1 MAKAQ
6 ADEELSDLD
15 DIDAL
20 LEEAEQALEEAE
32 PETLTDADVQQP
44 EPEAS
49 AEAAPESDQ
58 GAGTISDFDLD
69 AVLQS
74 SPSDA
79 SQDKPVKGASSTLES
94 EAFASEAGSKKAQDK
109 SIEADSGDVL
119 LEKSE
124 AQAIDKPQDEK
135 VTVPAQVKAEQE
147 QPVDAEIPTASSA
160 EKAPVKNVQEAQDKE
175 EPPIPAHHKT
185 SGALKKKSK
194 QELTAADMDKLK
206 KLILAL
212 GITTIVLV
220 TIGIGLTV
228 WAAIAASTAHLDEE
242 SKTLLEEIKTGVE
255 HVAVKSERQ
264 DKTLEAIEKKI
275 DALSFQLEQIN
286 SDLGKLEAL
295 MEANSVKPASSTVDT
310 APIVPPPHGA
320 GQLNMTA
327 QTHAAPAAPAHTV
340 ASVVAKVDPDLKKTL
355 GSLNS
360 RLIRTQKQVDKV
372 YSALRKLQTQYRVIL
387 TNLKK
392 LRAELQTEQKP
403 AAAKEPPLKR
413 QYYQYEAPAY
423 DPANIGTYP

>member
-6 ADEELSDLD
+6 ADEGLSDLD

-44 EPEAS
+44 EPEISDQTDGESVSASEETASQPSSAS
-49 AEAAPESDQ
+49 APQNEQSDSSETVSPAGGGDALLEPVAEEVNAEAVKAEKKAASRSDEPES
-58 GAGTISDFDLD
+58 
-69 AVLQS
+69 
-74 SPSDA
+74 
-79 SQDKPVKGASSTLES
+79 
-94 EAFASEAGSKKAQDK
+94 
-109 SIEADSGDVL
+109 
-119 LEKSE
+119 
-124 AQAIDKPQDEK
+124 
-135 VTVPAQVKAEQE
+135 VPAQTPVEQE
-147 QPVDAEIPTASSA
+147 QPVDAEIPAASSA
-160 EKAPVKNVQEAQDKE
+160 EKAPVKNVQAVQDKE

-220 TIGIGLTV
+220 TIGLGLTV

-295 MEANSVKPASSTVDT
+295 MEANSVKSAPGTADT
-310 APIVPPPHGA
+310 APMMPPQHGA

-327 QTHAAPAAPAHTV
+327 QTHAVPAAPVHKA
-340 ASVVAKVDPDLKKTL
+340 APVVAKVDPDLKKTL

-392 LRAELQTEQKP
+392 LRAELQAEQKP
-403 AAAKEPPLKR
+403 VAAKEPPLKR